1 MTFFCKCIVGDQDKT
16 AILRQKSCRESARK
30 KWVLNTADI
39 HSELCIYVSSFL
51 WAWSFVFAVIDARK
65 TNLLFYVF

>member
-1 MTFFCKCIVGDQDKT
+1 MTFFFFFIVGDQDKT

-39 HSELCIYVSSFL
+39 HSELYIYVSSFL
-51 WAWSFVFAVIDARK
+51 
-65 TNLLFYVF
+65 